1 MNTIITTESVEA
13 NDSLFAKY
21 KILIANP
28 SASRDDFYLF
38 MTTPSDK
45 RELFVEGNAMLE
57 TSMVGD
63 IIVVK
68 CKSK

>member
-13 NDSLFAKY
+13 NDILFAKY
-21 KILIANP
+21 KIFIANP
-28 SASRDDFYLF
+28 DASRDEFYRF

-45 RELFVEGNAMLE
+45 REAFVNEYATLD
-57 TSMVGD
+57 TSMIGD
-63 IIVVK
+63 VIIVK